1 MERVPSKKMAL
12 QVVKM
17 LKKQRPDASYVK
29 EVFQYVRR
37 ELGLRGGASK
47 AKKLPNILTEQE
59 LVRFYEAVWNA
70 MERTHVVMIKLLMF
84 TGTRNSELAHL
95 RLVDVDLN
103 GLKIRINEGKG
114 KKDRY
119 VPIPSTFRGELAQY
133 MENQK
138 RRRARY
144 LFETN
149 RQDKFTTRWIREII
163 KRYALQASI
172 EKRIYPHLFRHQLL
186 FTRI

>member
-59 LVRFYEAVWNA
+59 LV
-70 MERTHVVMIKLLMF
+70 
-84 TGTRNSELAHL
+84 
-95 RLVDVDLN
+95 
-103 GLKIRINEGKG
+103 
-114 KKDRY
+114 
-119 VPIPSTFRGELAQY
+119 
-133 MENQK
+133 
-138 RRRARY
+138 
-144 LFETN
+144 
-149 RQDKFTTRWIREII
+149 
-163 KRYALQASI
+163 
-172 EKRIYPHLFRHQLL
+172 
-186 FTRI
+186 